1 MSWLSKITGGDA
13 AKRRREQQSVQQWGA
28 GNDPG
33 DQMAKAL
40 LFEQQGGGWEQAF
53 NQTAGSFLNQAM
65 PQLRQQ
71 LQTTREDAIRRGV
84 STGDLGT
91 TYEGN
96 IMSAFNQNL
105 SNTLG
110 GLASQEYDTNRNR
123 YLDLLTGT
131 LDRNQSA
138 KNSQNNMWASL
149 GGDLMKGAAMAFGA

>member
-28 GNDPG
+28 GNDPN
-33 DQMAKAL
+33 DQLRKAT

-65 PQLRQQ
+65 PELRQK

-96 IMSAFNQNL
+96 IESAFQQNL

-110 GLASQEYDTNRNR
+110 GMAMQGYENNRNR
-123 YLDLLTGT
+123 YLDLLTGQI
-131 LDRNQSA
+131 DRADSNRNA
-138 KNSQNNMWASL
+138 KNNMWSSIA
-149 GGDLMKGAAMAFGA
+149 GNGMMAAAMFA